1 MRMEKAGPSAAVV
14 VNTVGEEELAD
25 IVFHLGE
32 ERYARRV
39 ARAVVAARARGP
51 ITRTGELAAIVRRV
65 VPSSKSG
72 GTDPAT
78 RTFQALRI
86 HVNRELDEL
95 DHGLEAAE
103 RLLSPGGRLAV
114 VSFHS
119 LEDRRVK
126 PFLPPPPRR
135 TRGPP
140 SREGVVAGKS

>member
-1 MRMEKAGPSAAVV
+1 MRISDWSSDVCSSDLLGVSSPQIDDADRGFSFRFDGPLDMRMEKAGPSAADV

-78 RTFQALRI
+78 RTFQRSEE
-86 HVNRELDEL
+86 HTSE
-95 DHGLEAAE
+95 
-103 RLLSPGGRLAV
+103 
-114 VSFHS
+114 
-119 LEDRRVK
+119 
-126 PFLPPPPRR
+126 LPPLMRN
-135 TRGPP
+135 
-140 SREGVVAGKS
+140 SYA